1 MPLNEITLTS
11 NFLGTTEHLLIYTP
25 ERYSPLYSYPVLY
38 VQDGEDYLSL
48 GRLATL
54 LEQLHREKEI
64 PDLIAVFLPVD
75 KSRRY
80 ARYHPDGDEHLA
92 YRRFLAVEAVGYVD
106 RHYSTHP
113 LGQARTLLGE
123 SLGGVVSLFTA
134 LAYPHTFGQVACQ
147 SAAMDEA
154 LNRRVAEAEL
164 PASLHVYLEVGTEK
178 RRWKRRAGR
187 STCSRPTNDC
197 VTSCKQKG
205 SPWLMRPLRVTTRG
219 DIGRPTC
226 RACCARCLGK
236 LTVAVLFACRLP
248 FLARRAPL
256 RIPLCG

>member
-11 NFLGTTEHLLIYTP
+11 NCLGTTERLLIYTP

-48 GRLATL
+48 GRMATL

-64 PDLIAVFLPVD
+64 PDLLAVFLPVD
-75 KSRRY
+75 KARRY

-154 LNRRVAEAEL
+154 LNRRVAATDL
-164 PASLHVYLEVGTEK
+164 PASLHVYLEVGTAETAVETS
-178 RRWKRRAGR
+178 RGTLNLLAANERLRAILETKG
-187 STCSRPTNDC
+187 
-197 VTSCKQKG
+197 VTLAYETFAGDHTWGYWQANL
-205 SPWLMRPLRVTTRG
+205 PRMLR
-219 DIGRPTC
+219 
-226 RACCARCLGK
+226 A
-236 LTVAVLFACRLP
+236 LF
-248 FLARRAPL
+248 
-256 RIPLCG
+256 G